1 MVLKL
6 SVTSKGR
13 QYDRLGSI
21 YLGDVEIFR
30 TSTAEPS
37 ATGIEWS
44 YHKDVTPF
52 LALFKGQQKVIFD
65 LGNLINEIYTAPFD
79 VIVEAVFYKNA
90 IAPDTADR
98 IIPISARR
106 SDANQPSAFSL
117 PGDHAVNTIEFPRN
131 VRRAVV
137 LVLATGQGQEE
148 FWFGNTLASGA
159 RGSSA
164 GRGPQPGSSPFRE
177 VQLLIDGALA
187 GVISPFP
194 IIFTGGFNPSLWR
207 PIVGIDAFD
216 LREGEIDITPWVPLL
231 CDARK
236 GGHDFEIR
244 VVGVDDDGNGHGKL
258 SASVGNN
265 WIVSGKVLVWLDVPG
280 FVTTGSRLSNAAPEP
295 AVTVRSTKADSALDY
310 SVQVDRHLSISSR
323 INTSKGPQVATWSQT
338 VNTQISGVVNDDGE
352 THRIKLLT
360 SQTDAGSGG
369 FAAEYHFQARLDTLA
384 KPDPEKKEVAID
396 GKIDRSQ
403 SISVHGSSLL
413 TLGRKPPSTQPKR
426 RITTRPNSQI
436 SSYSLHTN
444 QVGSYRTLVAPDG
457 SLKAVSASTGQDM
470 TFNRVDG
477 RPSPPRTESYHRR
490 VYAENGALIKDEE
503 TLDGTTR
510 DNRPL
515 SSGPSSPD
523 NYHQLA
529 TNTDRHE
536 IVGRLPKAI
545 DVSGLLAALAQSS
558 LA

>member
-30 TSTAEPS
+30 TSTAEPTD
-37 ATGIEWS
+37 TGIEWT
-44 YHKDVTPF
+44 YYKDVTPF
-52 LALFKGQQKVIFD
+52 LALFKEQQKVIFD
-65 LGNLINEIYTAPFD
+65 LGNLINEVYSAPFD
-79 VIVEAVFYKNA
+79 VIVEALFYQNA
-90 IAPDTADR
+90 IGLDTADR

-117 PGDHAVNTIEFPRN
+117 PGDHAVDKIEFPRN

-137 LVLATGQGQEE
+137 TLFATGQGPEE
-148 FWFGNTLASGA
+148 FWFGNVLDSDA
-159 RGSSA
+159 RDPTA
-164 GRGPQPGSSPFRE
+164 GHGPQPAFSPFRE
-177 VQLLIDGALA
+177 VQLLIDGTLA

-207 PIVGIDAFD
+207 PVVGIDAFD
-216 LREGEIDITPWVPLL
+216 LREGEIDITPWLPLL
-231 CDARK
+231 CDARRPT
-236 GGHDFEIR
+236 HDFEIR

-258 SASVGNN
+258 SKFVGNN
-265 WIVSGKVLVWLDVPG
+265 WIVSGKILVWLDVPG
-280 FVTTGSRLSNAAPEP
+280 FVTTGTRLSDPASEP
-295 AVTVRSTKADSALDY
+295 IIAVRSTKADGSLDY

-323 INTSKGPQVATWSQT
+323 INTSEGPRVATWAQT
-338 VNTQISGVVNDDGE
+338 VNTQITGTVKGNGN
-352 THRIKLLT
+352 TQKIQLLT
-360 SQTDAGSGG
+360 RQSDAGSGG
-369 FAAEYHFQARLDTLA
+369 YAADCHFQAKLDTTGT
-384 KPDPEKKEVAID
+384 PDPVKKGIVID

-403 SISVHGSSLL
+403 SISVHRSSILNL
-413 TLGRKPPSTQPKR
+413 SPKPPSSR
-426 RITTRPNSQI
+426 RKGRIAPRPNSPI
-436 SSYSLHTN
+436 SAYRLHTN

-457 SLKAVSASTGQDM
+457 SLKAASASTGQDM

-477 RPSPPRTESYHRR
+477 HSSPPRTESYHRR

-503 TLDGTTR
+503 TLDGTTH

-515 SSGPSSPD
+515 SSGSSSPD
-523 NYHQLA
+523 DHPQLVA
-529 TNTDRHE
+529 NTDNHE
-536 IVGRLPKAI
+536 IVGRLPKAM
-545 DVSGLLAALAQSS
+545 DLSGLLAVLAQSG